1 MLYNP
6 SMSPKINV
14 RHVNESFWSVS
25 KQATDVVADE
35 WKETL
40 QLWAAFCSAEKRL
53 NSISL

>member
-1 MLYNP
+1 
-6 SMSPKINV
+6 MSPKINV